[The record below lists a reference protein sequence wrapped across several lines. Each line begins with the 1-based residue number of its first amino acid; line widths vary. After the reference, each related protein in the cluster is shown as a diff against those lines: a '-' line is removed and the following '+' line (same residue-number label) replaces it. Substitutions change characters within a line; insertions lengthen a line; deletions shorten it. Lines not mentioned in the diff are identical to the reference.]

1 MKREK
6 GGEEKRE
13 VRTEHLIERMRRQRK
28 KGRREEDNK
37 GEDGRME
44 LIKREG
50 KI

>member
-1 MKREK
+1 M
-6 GGEEKRE
+6 
-13 VRTEHLIERMRRQRK
+13 IERMRRQRK